1 MATLHKNGMP
11 KARRATPLGDESESE
26 RQGLKVSCPEE
37 IAFRM
42 GYIDAAQVERL
53 AEPMKKNAYGQYLLA
68 VLRDRV
74 F

>member
-1 MATLHKNGMP
+1 
-11 KARRATPLGDESESE
+11 
-26 RQGLKVSCPEE
+26 
-37 IAFRM
+37 M

-53 AEPMKKNAYGQYLLA
+53 AQPMKKNAYGQYLLE